1 LVRRVHFDYI
11 PFVLGPIR
19 SADLE
24 TSESQLSL
32 RLSPLRNRVDVG
44 VVDPNIHTEMSLLEH
59 ILLNMDF
66 NYLDTVPES
75 KRMQLRLP
83 DI

>member
-1 LVRRVHFDYI
+1 LVQQVHFDYT

-19 SADLE
+19 TTDLE
-24 TSESQLSL
+24 TSESQISI
-32 RLSPLRNRVDVG
+32 RSSPLKRRVEVG